1 MGFRALS
8 GSPAAVGCTLLGAV
22 AVGTVFAIGWQL
34 AMAIRASAV
43 AAHPLF
49 LGGFGGLLY
58 LIALL
63 VLVVVLALVW
73 YPFGAGIAYAVG
85 RQARGGN
92 ATLVGSLRAVRNAA
106 VPLARW
112 LKTLVGIGPIAERVL
127 SAEDVGQNEVAA
139 GCEKF
144 VVSAI
149 MLDSP
154 TALPRAVERANR
166 VSPEPGRERVVL
178 GGLGG
183 TAVLVA
189 GVVVGGYLA
198 PPPLLPSAVSLALG
212 LAVIGVVVT
221 AAVDAAWRA
230 QTYANAEVF

>member
-1 MGFRALS
+1 MGFRALL
-8 GSPAAVGCTLLGAV
+8 GSRAAIGCTLLAAVVIGAIS
-22 AVGTVFAIGWQL
+22 AAGWRV

-58 LIALL
+58 LVALL
-63 VLVVVLALVW
+63 LLVAVLALVW

-92 ATLVGSLRAVRNAA
+92 ATLVGSLRAVRHAA
-106 VPLARW
+106 VPLGRW
-112 LKTLVGIGPIAERVL
+112 LKTLVGTGPMAERVL

-144 VVSAI
+144 VVPAV

-154 TALPRAVERANR
+154 TDIAHAVERANS
-166 VSPEPGRERVVL
+166 VPPKPGRERVVV

-183 TAVLVA
+183 TALLVA
-189 GVVVGGYLA
+189 AVVVGG
-198 PPPLLPSAVSLALG
+198 SLASPPIAPIAASLSIA
-212 LAVIGVVVT
+212 LAVVGCVVT

-230 QTYANAEVF
+230 RAYATADLL

>member
-8 GSPAAVGCTLLGAV
+8 GSRAAVGCTLLGAV
-22 AVGTVFAIGWQL
+22 AVVAVSAAGWRL
-34 AMAIRASAV
+34 AMAIRGSAV
-43 AAHPLF
+43 AVHPLF

-58 LIALL
+58 LVALL
-63 VLVVVLALVW
+63 VLVAVLALVW
-73 YPFGAGIAYAVG
+73 YPFGAGVAYAVG

-92 ATLVGSLRAVRNAA
+92 ATLLGSLRAVRHAA

-112 LKTLVGIGPIAERVL
+112 LKTLVGIGPMAERVL

-144 VVSAI
+144 VVPAV

-154 TALPRAVERANR
+154 TDLAHAVERANR
-166 VSPEPGRERVVL
+166 LPPKPGRERVVL

-183 TAVLVA
+183 TALLVA
-189 GVVVGGYLA
+189 AAVAGSYLA
-198 PPPLLPSAVSLALG
+198 PPYVVSVVSLPLG
-212 LAVIGVVVT
+212 LAVVGCVVT

-230 QTYANAEVF
+230 HAYANADLS